1 MNVYI
6 YIFIKANVIVNR
18 IVIVSIVVIYLGC
31 YGKQRK
37 EYVIPELKLMQY

>member
-31 YGKQRK
+31 Y
-37 EYVIPELKLMQY
+37 